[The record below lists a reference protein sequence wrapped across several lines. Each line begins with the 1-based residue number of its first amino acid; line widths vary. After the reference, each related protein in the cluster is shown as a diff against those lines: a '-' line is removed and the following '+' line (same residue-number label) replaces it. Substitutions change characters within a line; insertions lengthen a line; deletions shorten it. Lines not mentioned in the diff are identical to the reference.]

1 MIVHP
6 RDTPP
11 PLFAQPAEPPTR
23 ETPRPRTPAPSRG
36 SCKCPHCGA
45 KMVEYRHRLN
55 RGLVTVMRRLHAA
68 GGRAKLADLDLTNSQ
83 WDNSQKLSYFGL
95 IEKTFIAGRRVRGMW
110 EITDLG
116 RRFLAGEASVR
127 GVAVTYRGKVQSFEG
142 GHVFVADIDPLTDY
156 AQVRN
161 YAAEATPPQGAAA

>member
-23 ETPRPRTPAPSRG
+23 DTPKPRTPAPSRG
-36 SCKCPHCGA
+36 PCECPHCGA

-68 GGRAKLADLDLTNSQ
+68 GGRAKLADLDLTVSM
-83 WDNSQKLSYFGL
+83 WDNAQKLGYFGL
-95 IEKTFIAGRRVRGMW
+95 IAKTYINGRRVKGMW
-110 EITDLG
+110 QLTDLG

-127 GVAVTYRGKVQSFEG
+127 EVVVTYRGKVQGFEG
-142 GHVFVADIDPLTDY
+142 GEVGVADIDPLTDY
-156 AQVRN
+156 AQARN
-161 YAAEATPPQGAAA
+161 YAAESTPAQGAAA